1 MSAIES
7 VKNNIIFGPINS
19 RRFGMSLGIDLS
31 PDSKQCNF
39 DCLYCEL
46 SPAKTVDIQT
56 DTIEVSQIIKELQKH
71 LNTKI
76 DVITLTAN
84 GEPTLY
90 PYLNELID
98 EIDKIK
104 NSTKT
109 LILTNSATLADDK
122 VFNTLLKL
130 DKVKLSLDAISK
142 HVFKKID
149 RPHKS
154 IETDNIVKK
163 VTEFSKIY
171 NGELYIEILF
181 VRGLNNT
188 KEEIIKLNDALL
200 DIKATRVDIGTIDR
214 PPAYPV
220 DGLEYKE
227 LYEISLMFDN
237 KIPIHIAS
245 RTKAQPA
252 NSNYSF
258 DEIINTLQMRPLTY
272 DDINLLFNE
281 ESKKRL
287 QILLENLKIIKKQ
300 VSNLDFLIPSP
311 NLDKKP

>member
-7 VKNNIIFGPINS
+7 VENNIIFGPINS

-31 PDSKQCNF
+31 PNTKQCNF

-84 GEPTLY
+84 VEPTLY
-90 PYLNELID
+90 SYLGELID
-98 EIDKIK
+98 EIEQIK

-109 LILTNSATLADDK
+109 LILTNSATLTDDK

-142 HVFKKID
+142 DIFKKID

-154 IETDNIVKK
+154 IETNDIVKK

-188 KEEIIKLNDALL
+188 KEEIKKLNDALL

-220 DGLEYKE
+220 NGLEYKE
-227 LYEISLMFDN
+227 LYDISLMFDN

-245 RTKAQPA
+245 RTKTQPT

-272 DDINLLFNE
+272 DDINLLFDE

-287 QILLENLKIIKKQ
+287 QILLENSKIIKKQ
-300 VSNLDFLIPSP
+300 VSNLEFLIPSS